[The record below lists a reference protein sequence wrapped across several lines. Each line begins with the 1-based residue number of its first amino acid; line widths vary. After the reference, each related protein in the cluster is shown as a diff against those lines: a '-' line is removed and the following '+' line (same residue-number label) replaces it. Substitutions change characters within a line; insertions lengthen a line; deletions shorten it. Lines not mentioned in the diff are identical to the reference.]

1 MRYHQDSFVRH
12 QTMQALLD
20 RMLTLRV
27 GKRGSLVQEQY
38 RRILEESSRQSY
50 PLLLS
55 PTEVDALRADDRV
68 QPLWQ
73 TTHQI

>member
-1 MRYHQDSFVRH
+1 MRYHQDSLVRH

-20 RMLTLRV
+20 CMLTLRV

-55 PTEVDALRADDRV
+55 PTEVDTLRADDRV

-73 TTHQI
+73 TTHQL